1 MKPTRKQLEL
11 LRVLNPFKNKKIFY
25 REAAKIMGLSLQ
37 TVKDRMSRLKK
48 NSPEVYWKF
57 KQLSKDMN
65 AGQRALGRTRIVDP
79 NDFKYFDI
87 KERF

>member
-11 LRVLNPFKNKKIFY
+11 LRVLNPFRGKKIFY
-25 REAAKIMGLSLQ
+25 REAAKIMGLS
-37 TVKDRMSRLKK
+37 VRAVEDRMSNLKK

-57 KQLSKDMN
+57 KQLRKDMN
-65 AGQRALGRTRIVDP
+65 AGQRALGRIRAVDP